1 MKITETEEKDFIYAQ
16 GFDMGVT
23 FVLTAMILH
32 FENGEDMVESLK
44 AFIDPQLDKA
54 KAH

>member
-32 FENGEDMVESLK
+32 FENGEALVNSLK
-44 AFIDPQLDKA
+44 AFMDPQLDKA

>member
-1 MKITETEEKDFIYAQ
+1 MNTTETEEKDYIYAQ

-23 FVLTAMILH
+23 FVLTAIILH
-32 FENGEDMVESLK
+32 FKQGEEMVESLK

-54 KAH
+54 KTH

>member
-1 MKITETEEKDFIYAQ
+1 MKPTEEKDSIYAQ
-16 GFDMGVT
+16 GFDMGVN

>member
-1 MKITETEEKDFIYAQ
+1 MEANEKDLNYFE
-16 GFDMGVT
+16 GFDVGVT
-23 FVLTAMILH
+23 FVLTAIILH
-32 FENGEDMVESLK
+32 FEQGEDMVESLK

>member
-1 MKITETEEKDFIYAQ
+1 MKTTDEREIVYAQ
-16 GFDMGVT
+16 GFDVGVT
-23 FVLTAMILH
+23 FVLTAIILH
-32 FENGEDMVESLK
+32 FEEGEEMVESLK

>member
-1 MKITETEEKDFIYAQ
+1 MKTAEEKDSVYAQ

-23 FVLTAMILH
+23 FVLTAIILH

>member
-1 MKITETEEKDFIYAQ
+1 MKTKDEREIVYAQ
-16 GFDMGVT
+16 GFDVGVT
-23 FVLTAMILH
+23 FVLTAIILH
-32 FENGEDMVESLK
+32 FEEGEEMVESLK

>member
-1 MKITETEEKDFIYAQ
+1 MEPTEENDYIYAQ

-32 FENGEDMVESLK
+32 FEQGEDMVDSLK
-44 AFIDPQLDKA
+44 AFMDPQLDKA